1 MDSKKYII
9 VLDWVYNCIW
19 VFGKIFM
26 LQRKAVM
33 SSVPWRKQLNIY
45 YMNIILMQNFF
56 LCINMYMY

>member
-56 LCINMYMY
+56 FMY

>member
-9 VLDWVYNCIW
+9 VLDWIYNCIW

-33 SSVPWRKQLNIY
+33 SSVPWSKQSNIS
-45 YMNIILMQNFF
+45 YMNIILMQN
-56 LCINMYMY
+56 MY

>member
-33 SSVPWRKQLNIY
+33 SSVPWRKQSNIS
-45 YMNIILMQNFF
+45 YMNIILMQNMY
-56 LCINMYMY
+56 INMYMY

>member
-33 SSVPWRKQLNIY
+33 SSVNLGENNQT
-45 YMNIILMQNFF
+45 F
-56 LCINMYMY
+56 LT